1 MTANIVLEDVAN
13 AIAALSVSGVN
24 IRDIDQIPETAKN
37 IIPVLFPVP
46 NGFIT
51 DLVWSRE
58 TFGIDADAAMN
69 LTYILHYRYL
79 HAIVGSGGGLL
90 AVYAAM
96 IRNIINILKA
106 IFADSD
112 LGNAV
117 DVTLNSISDIGVHT
131 VHTDPAGDL
140 QYHGVEITLKVTE
153 YIQ

>member
-1 MTANIVLEDVAN
+1 MTATIVLEDVAD
-13 AIAALSVSGVN
+13 AIAALSVAGVN

-37 IIPVLFPVP
+37 ILPVFFPVP

-51 DLVWSRE
+51 DLAWSRE
-58 TFGIDADAAMN
+58 SFGADADAKMN

-79 HAIVGSGGGLL
+79 HGVVGTGGGLL

-106 IFADSD
+106 IFADSN
-112 LGNAV
+112 LGDAV
-117 DVTLNSISDIGVHT
+117 DVTLNGISDIGVHT
-131 VHTDPAGDL
+131 DPTGEL
-140 QYHGVEITLKVTE
+140 KYHGVEITLKVTE